1 MEAAM
6 RGKEAS
12 LYVGLSE
19 PFLKKLRSIGGGPQ
33 YIKLGRAVRYLRE
46 DLDRWLQENRRQ
58 NTVNAPQKQKTA

>member
-1 MEAAM
+1 MEAAL

-33 YIKLGRAVRYLRE
+33 YVKIGRAVRYLRH
-46 DLDRWLQENRRQ
+46 DLDLWLQENKRQ
-58 NTVNAPQKQKTA
+58 NTINASQKQKTA